1 MLRNA
6 EMKGYCRATAA
17 AKLDVDIP
25 YESGMKFQSLAPD
38 LQSWFRDMVKRGSSP
53 ETAVQSLLASGY
65 QERYARDA
73 AEAAFK
79 ALPRPGPPPEVHPP
93 APVSEPVST
102 QPTAA
107 PADDAGTL
115 TQQLVEMPN
124 TIATADREIHMLFAL
139 TAPRII
145 LFGNLLSAEEC
156 DEMVHLSRGK
166 LERSSVVNNETG
178 AYDVHPHRTSYG
190 TYFNRGENDL
200 IRRIEQRIAELV
212 QFPLEHGEPIQIL
225 HYEPGGEYKPHFDYF
240 DPKQPGNEQVLTQ
253 GGQRIATL
261 IMYLNDVEAGGSTVF
276 PEVGIDVLPRR
287 GNAVYFAYCAEN
299 GVLDPRSLHGGSPV
313 GVGEKWIATKWFRE
327 RDYVGSGA

>member
-1 MLRNA
+1 
-6 EMKGYCRATAA
+6 
-17 AKLDVDIP
+17 
-25 YESGMKFQSLAPD
+25 MKFKSLAPD

-53 ETAVQSLLASGY
+53 EAAVQSLVAAGY

-79 ALPRPGPPPEVHPP
+79 ALPTSPSPIAVQPPIPL
-93 APVSEPVST
+93 SEPAT
-102 QPTAA
+102 PK
-107 PADDAGTL
+107 PAVAVADEAGTL
-115 TQQLVEMPN
+115 TQQLVQMPN
-124 TIATADREIHMLFAL
+124 TIATGDREIHMLFAL
-139 TAPRII
+139 TAPRIV
-145 LFGNLLSAEEC
+145 LFGNLLSHEEC

-313 GVGEKWIATKWFRE
+313 GTGEKWIATKWFRE

>member
-1 MLRNA
+1 
-6 EMKGYCRATAA
+6 
-17 AKLDVDIP
+17 
-25 YESGMKFQSLAPD
+25 MKFQSLAPD
-38 LQSWFRDMVKRGSSP
+38 LQKWFRDMVKRGTTP
-53 ETAVQSLLASGY
+53 EAAVQSLLASGY
-65 QERYARDA
+65 QEHYAREAVD
-73 AEAAFK
+73 AAFK
-79 ALPRPGPPPEVHPP
+79 AVPKPAAP
-93 APVSEPVST
+93 APVPSAVVNAEAAVATPAST
-102 QPTAA
+102 DA
-107 PADDAGTL
+107 PTL
-115 TQQLVEMPN
+115 TQQLVQMPN
-124 TIATADREIHMLFAL
+124 TIVTDDREIHMLLAL

-145 LFGNLLSAEEC
+145 LFGNLMSSDEC
-156 DEMVHLSRGK
+156 DEMVTLSRGK

-178 AYDVHPHRTSYG
+178 SYDIHPHRTSYG
-190 TYFNRGENDL
+190 TYFNRGENEL
-200 IRRIEQRIAELV
+200 IRRLENRIAELV

-276 PEVGIDVLPRR
+276 PEVGIDVLPRK

-313 GVGEKWIATKWFRE
+313 GGGEKWIATKWFRE

>member
-1 MLRNA
+1 M
-6 EMKGYCRATAA
+6 
-17 AKLDVDIP
+17 
-25 YESGMKFQSLAPD
+25 QSLVA
-38 LQSWFRDMVKRGSSP
+38 
-53 ETAVQSLLASGY
+53 AGY

-79 ALPRPGPPPEVHPP
+79 ALPTSPSPIAAQPPNPL
-93 APVSEPVST
+93 SEPAT
-102 QPTAA
+102 PK
-107 PADDAGTL
+107 PAVAVADEAGTL
-115 TQQLVEMPN
+115 TQQLVQMPN
-124 TIATADREIHMLFAL
+124 TIATGDREIHMLFAL
-139 TAPRII
+139 TAPRIV
-145 LFGNLLSAEEC
+145 LFGNLLSHEEC

-212 QFPLEHGEPIQIL
+212 QFPVEHGEPIQIL

-240 DPKQPGNEQVLTQ
+240 DPEAAR
-253 GGQRIATL
+253 QR
-261 IMYLNDVEAGGSTVF
+261 AGADSRRSAHRDSDHVPERCRGRRLDRV

-313 GVGEKWIATKWFRE
+313 GTGEKWIATKWFRE